1 MRGIGIKAVAAMQ
14 NLSGPGI
21 ANHGEVFGIDLPT
34 TVSVDAEGFEG
45 FLRAAGAEAYL
56 QSSA

>member
-21 ANHGEVFGIDLPT
+21 ANHGEVFGIDFSAT
-34 TVSVDAEGFEG
+34 ISVDAESLEG
-45 FLRAAGAEAYL
+45 FLSATGAEAHF
-56 QSSA
+56 QPPA